1 MPETPKTSARQ
12 RLLTAADDLFYS
24 EGVQSVG
31 VDRVIEHADVAKAT
45 LYRTFGGKEQLVA
58 AYLRVRHD
66 AALTRLAQ
74 AIERESEPRA
84 RLLAVFDAQASWINR
99 KAYGG
104 CPFARATAEP
114 SAGLSVQ
121 HEADDYRND
130 VLALLTE
137 LTAQAG
143 AADPATLGLQLSL
156 LYHGIGATPVV
167 AQRRRATAA
176 LRAAAQTLIDSA
188 I

>member
-1 MPETPKTSARQ
+1 M
-12 RLLTAADDLFYS
+12 
-24 EGVQSVG
+24 QSVG

-84 RLLAVFDAQASWINR
+84 RLLAVFDTQAYLDQSQGLR
-99 KAYGG
+99 RMPVRQGHGG
-104 CPFARATAEP
+104 TIGRP
-114 SAGLSVQ
+114 SVQ
-121 HEADDYRND
+121 RAADDYRND

-137 LTAQAG
+137 L
-143 AADPATLGLQLSL
+143 
-156 LYHGIGATPVV
+156 
-167 AQRRRATAA
+167 
-176 LRAAAQTLIDSA
+176 AAAGGCRRP
-188 I
+188 